1 MSVVGLSLHCRLRKE
16 ISTTRHPNLTD
27 NAIRRVTDCIVS
39 ATRHAKTCKTKVRS
53 KWKRKIN
60 YAGYIGWTVPA
71 NGNLWT
77 IAAVAAV
84 AARLSAAGRCNSWAG
99 RAGTGPYDSFARRR
113 TACRPSPIGSTLMKA
128 ELRRNS
134 PLCDSVGHM
143 LSVSNARGMFSYPLN
158 SRGIG
163 PRKSDMHFSVILVC
177 RFRNAA
183 MTSRGRWHARTH
195 ECAPGGSAKNI
206 LKRLLTSN
214 T

>member
-1 MSVVGLSLHCRLRKE
+1 M
-16 ISTTRHPNLTD
+16 TD
-27 NAIRRVTDCIVS
+27 NAIRRVADCIIS

-84 AARLSAAGRCNSWAG
+84 VARFSAAGWCNSWAG
-99 RAGTGPYDSFARRR
+99 RAGMGPYDSSARHL
-113 TACRPSPIGSTLMKA
+113 TACRPWPIGSTLMKA

-134 PLCDSVGHM
+134 PLCDSVRHR
-143 LSVSNARGMFSYPLN
+143 LSASNARGMFCDAVN

-177 RFRNAA
+177 PFRKPSFSPLNYGDKIRGGRIHGLNAGEQVA
-183 MTSRGRWHARTH
+183 GRV
-195 ECAPGGSAKNI
+195 P
-206 LKRLLTSN
+206 
-214 T
+214 